1 MSITPTQSA
10 DTPSLIHRGARINAA
25 VFRATEALESTRA
38 AAWDAGSHADA
49 ESEREARF
57 AAVVSAAV
65 AELAALA
72 HGVEDGAL

>member
-1 MSITPTQSA
+1 MTTHMHSEQPDASV
-10 DTPSLIHRGARINAA
+10 IHRTARINAA

-38 AAWDAGSHADA
+38 AAWDDGSHGRL

-72 HGVEDGAL
+72 HGVDEVAP

>member
-1 MSITPTQSA
+1 MTEHTTQSA
-10 DTPSLIHRGARINAA
+10 TPPALIHRTARINAA

-38 AAWDAGSHADA
+38 AAWSAAMRDEPD
-49 ESEREARF
+49 SEREDRF

-72 HGVEDGAL
+72 HGVEEVAS

>member
-1 MSITPTQSA
+1 MSTPATQSA
-10 DTPSLIHRGARINAA
+10 QPVALIHRSARINDA

-38 AAWDAGSHADA
+38 AAWDAGKHADA

>member
-1 MSITPTQSA
+1 MSTTA
-10 DTPSLIHRGARINAA
+10 PSVQPDAALIHRGARINAA

-38 AAWDAGSHADA
+38 AAWDAGKHADA
-49 ESEREARF
+49 ESDREARF

-72 HGVEDGAL
+72 HGVEDGAS